1 MKKFPEFDKYQISPK
16 RAIKKLKS
24 LFLTKDEIEFAYLF
38 GSYALNK
45 NVTLSDID
53 VAVFLKNANENPYY
67 QFILVEEIMSAL
79 LSNNVDLIVL
89 NNADILLKYQIVSH
103 GLIIKD
109 RPGLRQNFEAENLSR
124 YMDFNYINK
133 IHLIAFKNRIKD
145 GKYFG

>member
-1 MKKFPEFDKYQISPK
+1 MKKVPEFNKDQISHNELIK
-16 RAIKKLKS
+16 RLKR

-45 NVTLSDID
+45 NAALSDID
-53 VAVFLKNANENPYY
+53 VAVFLEKANKNPYY
-67 QFILVEEIMSAL
+67 QFILLEEIMNAL
-79 LSNNVDLIVL
+79 LSNNIDLIVL
-89 NNADILLKYQIVSH
+89 NNADIFLKYQIISH

-109 RPGLRQNFEAENLSR
+109 KPGKRQNFEAETLSR

-133 IHLIAFKNRIKD
+133 TYLTAFKNRIKD